1 MNIDESLGGLT
12 DNMNRRK
19 SREVA
24 MKLVFEMSIRKE
36 GYNSTLET
44 FLENLETDS
53 KELDMEYIQRIL
65 KGVEENIDIINK
77 KIEENLIGWKLYR
90 LSKID
95 LAILKLAV
103 YELLFEDEIPE
114 KVTLNEAIEL
124 AKKFSEEKSA
134 SFINGVL
141 DSVTKG
147 EL

>member
-1 MNIDESLGGLT
+1 
-12 DNMNRRK
+12 MNRRK

-44 FLENLETDS
+44 FIENLETEN

-103 YELLFEDEIPE
+103 YEILFEDEIPE

-134 SFINGVL
+134 PFINGVL